1 MKSERLIENEMLAD
15 TFTSTVW
22 ICRADV
28 VTMAMSGL
36 TGALRSLKLSSQ
48 VTLPLKT
55 LSVVLNHKNS
65 IPKPA
70 KAIMI

>member
-1 MKSERLIENEMLAD
+1 MKSDRLNENEMLAD

-48 VTLPLKT
+48 VTLHLQT
-55 LSVVLNHKNS
+55 LSGVLNHKNP
-65 IPKPA
+65 IPKPP
-70 KAIMI
+70 KLL